1 MQEHEGA
8 GSPGDDR
15 DERSEVGETRVDCEV
30 SLYARAAPT
39 PVGKRRQEDVR
50 YRLDAL
56 AGEGR
61 IPAVDVEQWPGQT
74 TVRDTERSPSAA
86 LYEEFAAAADAADA
100 RLEPFFRDRPGVS
113 GLLQDTTGDRQ
124 LTLPVVAVTVR
135 QDSEIVGLYPC
146 YRDGI
151 HHRVEDCVDA
161 LEAGKLPANLL

>member
-1 MQEHEGA
+1 MDHERA
-8 GSPGDDR
+8 KSPGAER
-15 DERSEVGETRVDCEV
+15 DEGSEVGETQVDCEV

-50 YRLDAL
+50 DRLDAL
-56 AGEGR
+56 AGAGR

-74 TVRDTERSPSAA
+74 TVRDAERSPAAA

-113 GLLQDTTGDRQ
+113 GLLQDTTGGRQ
-124 LTLPVVAVTVR
+124 LTLPVVAVAVR
-135 QDSEIVGLYPC
+135 RDGNIVGLYPC
-146 YRDGI
+146 YRGGT

-161 LEAGKLPANLL
+161 LEAGKLPANLR